1 MKKFTFIAEFKNGTY
16 ISQYKADNLMEA
28 VLIWAD
34 NLDVQFFTNKVKTKI
49 QEKVRDSFYSPVSIE
64 EVDNVWWEC
73 NLNSVW
79 FLFLLNHNK
88 YNFFFWDLQMLLK
101 VVFGCVQG
109 RRRMSRLY
117 TLAHIRELPFLCV

>member
-64 EVDNVWWEC
+64 EVDNVWC
-73 NLNSVW
+73 SSYVGSSSNLVVIS
-79 FLFLLNHNK
+79 FLF
-88 YNFFFWDLQMLLK
+88 
-101 VVFGCVQG
+101 
-109 RRRMSRLY
+109 RRFPSSS
-117 TLAHIRELPFLCV
+117 FLIL

>member
-49 QEKVRDSFYSPVSIE
+49 QEKVRDSFYSPVSMGVE
-64 EVDNVWWEC
+64 
-73 NLNSVW
+73 
-79 FLFLLNHNK
+79 FK
-88 YNFFFWDLQMLLK
+88 
-101 VVFGCVQG
+101 
-109 RRRMSRLY
+109 
-117 TLAHIRELPFLCV
+117 LCLVSISFKSQQI

>member
-49 QEKVRDSFYSPVSIE
+49 QEKVRDSFYSRGR
-64 EVDNVWWEC
+64 
-73 NLNSVW
+73 NLNSVPKQ
-79 FLFLLNHNK
+79 L
-88 YNFFFWDLQMLLK
+88 
-101 VVFGCVQG
+101 
-109 RRRMSRLY
+109 SLY
-117 TLAHIRELPFLCV
+117 YG